1 MLYLTSNSFH
11 TVGIIFAKKQ
21 TTEQLLLCQPDSTS
35 APCRRLWRTVP
46 SHNTAN
52 TKEFQMQIGEAQGFG
67 EVRSAAVTTQAT
79 EQADNKKE
87 NEKISVAYKGGDTAQ
102 ISAQGKTMAASAAAP
117 TKAAA
122 AEEAPKEDPLVKS
135 VKDRIKQLQEE
146 IQELQGSNTEEKEK
160 QQKISM
166 LNQELATQNATLQ
179 ELQNKDSSDSRYGKG
194 GLVF

>member
-1 MLYLTSNSFH
+1 
-11 TVGIIFAKKQ
+11 
-21 TTEQLLLCQPDSTS
+21 
-35 APCRRLWRTVP
+35 
-46 SHNTAN
+46 
-52 TKEFQMQIGEAQGFG
+52 MQIGEAQGFG